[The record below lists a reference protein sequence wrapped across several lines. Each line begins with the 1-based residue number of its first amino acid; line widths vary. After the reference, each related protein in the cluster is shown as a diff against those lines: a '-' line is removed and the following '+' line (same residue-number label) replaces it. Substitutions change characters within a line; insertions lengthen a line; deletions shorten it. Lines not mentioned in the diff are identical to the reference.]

1 PFWFQLYI
9 NRDRDFALTLI
20 DRAKAAGCSA
30 LVLTLDLQIMG
41 QRHKDIRNGL
51 SAPPRFTPDHL
62 FQMARHPGWCL
73 KMLGTK
79 RRTFRN
85 IVGHAHGV
93 NDLESL
99 AAWTGDTFDPTLCWD
114 DIEWVRNRWGGKLI
128 LKGILDVE
136 D

>member
-1 PFWFQLYI
+1 
-9 NRDRDFALTLI
+9 
-20 DRAKAAGCSA
+20 
-30 LVLTLDLQIMG
+30 
-41 QRHKDIRNGL
+41 
-51 SAPPRFTPDHL
+51 PRFTPDHL
-62 FQMARHPGWCL
+62 LQMARHPGWCL

-99 AAWTGDTFDPTLCWD
+99 AAWTGDTFDPTLCWE

-136 D
+136 DAQMAVRTGADAIIVSNHGGRQLDGAPSTISMLP